1 MIKEKFSWFRLAS
14 VLGIFVITGFITA
27 ILSFFKKFYVDEIIC
42 LIFLDVFFLSIFC
55 YEMEYE
61 RKRKMLSKNEHTT
74 FGRVLGGYAI
84 CSFLFITCLF
94 LPEFYKPVLLMAVV
108 MTSMSSELLGISVL
122 LYFVIIITLSTGAGY
137 YELASY
143 VMMSLLSVILTR
155 TLKQV
160 ISKIYIYFLY
170 LCTSVAIPVLFYYLC
185 YKEIRTSLVIYG
197 VGIGIVTILFAT
209 FCKEKVQ
216 PNTEMEVLHRMD
228 DVLDEHFV
236 QVNEV
241 KSYSKREYHHAK
253 MVSDIC
259 KRCAKELGFDEKL
272 CETAGFYYRL
282 GMWQGEPHVENGI
295 ERARTLCFPQDVI
308 DILEEYYGEKKL
320 PSTKES
326 ALIHMVDGLVKKI
339 ELFEKDV
346 GQSKWNRDI
355 IIFQTLNE
363 YSSSGIY
370 DESGLSMN
378 QFIKIREF
386 LSKEV

>member
-1 MIKEKFSWFRLAS
+1 MIKEKFSWFRFAS
-14 VLGIFVITGFITA
+14 VFGIFVITGFITA

-84 CSFLFITCLF
+84 CSFLFIICLF
-94 LPEFYKPVLLMAVV
+94 LPEFCKPVLLMAVV

-143 VMMSLLSVILTR
+143 VMMSLFSVILTR

-170 LCTSVAIPVLFYYLC
+170 LCTSVAIPVLYYYLC

-197 VGIGIVTILFAT
+197 VGIGIVTVLFAI

-216 PNTEMEVLHRMD
+216 PNTEKEVLHRMD
-228 DVLDEHFV
+228 DILDEHFV

-253 MVSDIC
+253 KVSDIC
-259 KRCAKELGFDEKL
+259 KRCAKELGFNEKL

-282 GMWQGEPHVENGI
+282 GMWQGEPHVENG
-295 ERARTLCFPQDVI
+295 
-308 DILEEYYGEKKL
+308 G
-320 PSTKES
+320 
-326 ALIHMVDGLVKKI
+326 
-339 ELFEKDV
+339 
-346 GQSKWNRDI
+346 
-355 IIFQTLNE
+355 
-363 YSSSGIY
+363 
-370 DESGLSMN
+370 
-378 QFIKIREF
+378 
-386 LSKEV
+386 

>member
-1 MIKEKFSWFRLAS
+1 MIKEKFSWFRFAS
-14 VLGIFVITGFITA
+14 VFGIFVITGFITA

-84 CSFLFITCLF
+84 CSFLFIICLF
-94 LPEFYKPVLLMAVV
+94 LPEFCKPVLLMAVV

-143 VMMSLLSVILTR
+143 VMMSLFSVILTR

-170 LCTSVAIPVLFYYLC
+170 LCTSVAIPVLYYYLC

-197 VGIGIVTILFAT
+197 VGIGIVTVLFAI

-216 PNTEMEVLHRMD
+216 PNTEKEVLHRMD
-228 DVLDEHFV
+228 DILDEHFV

-253 MVSDIC
+253 KVSDIC
-259 KRCAKELGFDEKL
+259 KRCAKELGFNEKL

-308 DILEEYYGEKKL
+308 KILEEYYGENKL